1 MLLITGINFKK
12 TQRLIMVMAV
22 FGSPTREQNMS
33 QTPSNI
39 QRAAVIGA
47 GTMGRGIV
55 MCLANAGVAVQWVDN
70 NPQMLEQALTSVA
83 DTYAHSVRQ
92 GRIDQAEADDRIARV
107 TTAPD
112 YAAIRDVDL
121 VIEAVYENLELK
133 QKIFRELDA
142 LLKPE
147 AILASNTSALDIDAI
162 AAVTRRPQQVLG
174 LHFFSPAHI
183 MKLLEIVRGAQ
194 TAPAVL
200 EAALAL
206 GKRMGKVSIVAGNCP
221 GFIGNRM
228 LRTYTHEARKMLLE
242 GAFPHQVDAALQGFG
257 FAMGAFRMYDVVGVD
272 LEWRA
277 RQLSGTG
284 QDAPQ
289 FQVDNRLCEAGRFGQ
304 KSGNGYYHYEPG
316 SRQAEHDPQVD
327 ALVLQVSED
336 LGFHRREIGPEEV
349 LERCLLALVN
359 EGAKILE
366 EGIAGSAHDIDLV
379 YLNGYGFPADKGG
392 PMAWADQQGLADV
405 HQRLVALETRQG
417 DHWRPAR
424 LIGELAAGGKG
435 FADK

>member
-1 MLLITGINFKK
+1 
-12 TQRLIMVMAV
+12 MVMAV

-70 NPQMLEQALTSVA
+70 NPQMLEQALASVA

-92 GRIDQAEADDRIARV
+92 GRIDQGEADARVARV
-107 TTAPD
+107 TAAD
-112 YAAIRDVDL
+112 GYVAIRDVDL

-133 QKIFRELDA
+133 QKIFRELDG

-200 EAALAL
+200 DAALAL
-206 GKRMGKVSIVAGNCP
+206 GQRMGKVSVVAGNCD

-228 LRTYTHEARKMLLE
+228 LNTYVLEARKMLLE
-242 GAFPHQVDAALQGFG
+242 GAYPYQVDAALQGFG
-257 FAMGAFRMYDVVGVD
+257 FAMGPFRMFDVVGVD
-272 LEWRA
+272 LQWRS
-277 RQLSGTG
+277 RQLSGVG
-284 QDAPQ
+284 QDAPEV
-289 FQVDNRLCEAGRFGQ
+289 QVDNRLCEMERFGQ
-304 KSGNGYYHYEPG
+304 KSGNGFYHYEPG

-327 ALVLQVSED
+327 ALVLQVSEE
-336 LGFHRREIGPEEV
+336 LGFQRREIGPQEI

-359 EGAKILE
+359 EGAKILQ
-366 EGIAGSAHDIDLV
+366 EGVAGSAHDIDLV

-392 PMAWADQQGLADV
+392 PMAWADQQGLADI
-405 HQRLVALETRQG
+405 HRRLMDLETCQG
-417 DHWRPAR
+417 AHWQPAR
-424 LIGELAAGGKG
+424 LIGELAAAGKG

>member
-1 MLLITGINFKK
+1 
-12 TQRLIMVMAV
+12 
-22 FGSPTREQNMS
+22 MS
-33 QTPSNI
+33 QIEI

-70 NPQMLEQALTSVA
+70 NPQMLEQALTAVTE
-83 DTYAHSVRQ
+83 TYAHNVRQ
-92 GRIDQAEADDRIARV
+92 GRIDQAEADARRARV
-107 TTAPD
+107 SAAVD
-112 YAAIRDVDL
+112 YLAIRDMDL

-133 QKIFRELDA
+133 QNIFRELDG
-142 LLKPE
+142 LLQPR

-162 AAVTRRPQQVLG
+162 AAVTRRPRQVLG

-183 MKLLEIVRGAQ
+183 MKLLEIVRGAA
-194 TAPAVL
+194 TAPQVL

-206 GKRMGKVSIVAGNCP
+206 GERMGKVSVVSGNCP

-228 LRTYTHEARKMLLE
+228 LRTYVLEARKMLLE
-242 GAFPHQVDAALQGFG
+242 GAFPYQVDAALQGFG
-257 FAMGAFRMYDVVGVD
+257 FAMGPFRMYDVVGID

-277 RQLSGTG
+277 RQLAGKG
-284 QDAPQ
+284 QEAHEV
-289 FQVDNRLCEAGRFGQ
+289 QVDNRLCEAGRFGQ

-316 SRQAEHDPQVD
+316 SRQAEHDVQVD
-327 ALVLQVSED
+327 ALVQEVSEG
-336 LGFHRREIGPEEV
+336 LGYRRRDVGPEEI

-366 EGIAGSAHDIDLV
+366 EGIAGSAQDIDLV

-392 PMAWADQQGLADV
+392 PMSWADRQGLVSIQQGLL
-405 HQRLVALETRQG
+405 RLQAELG
-417 DHWRPAR
+417 AHWKPAR
-424 LIGELAAGGKG
+424 LIDELVQAGKG
-435 FADK
+435 FADHRAIG

>member
-1 MLLITGINFKK
+1 
-12 TQRLIMVMAV
+12 
-22 FGSPTREQNMS
+22 MS
-33 QTPSNI
+33 QIDI

-70 NPQMLEQALTSVA
+70 NPQMLEQALTAVTE
-83 DTYAHSVRQ
+83 TYAHNVRQ
-92 GRIDQAEADDRIARV
+92 GRIDQAEADARRARV
-107 TTAPD
+107 SAVAD
-112 YAAIRDVDL
+112 YPAIRDVDL

-133 QKIFRELDA
+133 QKIFRELDD
-142 LLKPE
+142 LLQPR

-162 AAVTRRPQQVLG
+162 AAVIRRPRQVLG

-183 MKLLEIVRGAQ
+183 MKLLEIVRGAA
-194 TAPAVL
+194 TAPQVL

-206 GKRMGKVSIVAGNCP
+206 GERMGKVSVVSGNCP

-228 LRTYTHEARKMLLE
+228 LRTYVLEARKMLLE
-242 GAFPHQVDAALQGFG
+242 GAFPYQVDAALQGFG
-257 FAMGAFRMYDVVGVD
+257 FAMGPFRMYDVVGID

-277 RQLSGTG
+277 RQLAGKG
-284 QDAPQ
+284 QEAHEV
-289 FQVDNRLCEAGRFGQ
+289 QVDNRLCEAGRFGQ

-316 SRQAEHDPQVD
+316 SRQAEHDVQVD
-327 ALVLQVSED
+327 ALVQEVSEG
-336 LGFHRREIGPEEV
+336 LGYRRRDVGLEEI

-366 EGIAGSAHDIDLV
+366 EGIAGSAQDIDLV

-392 PMAWADQQGLADV
+392 PMSWADRQGLVAIQKDLL
-405 HQRLVALETRQG
+405 RLQAELG
-417 DHWRPAR
+417 AHWKPAR
-424 LIGELAAGGKG
+424 LIDELVQAGKG
-435 FADK
+435 FADHRAIG